1 MNERI
6 KELAEQAGA
15 YVNEVYTPPVR
26 SKTPGK
32 IWEDGHI
39 DWHEQFHKKF
49 AELIVR
55 ECADVLVAEMNRL
68 DGLDRVVSAQT
79 MDTAQILIKQHF
91 GVEE

>member
-6 KELAEQAGA
+6 KELAEQAWDSTRDEIGSFVDDGGE
-15 YVNEVYTPPVR
+15 VNWDFLHTY
-26 SKTPGK
+26 
-32 IWEDGHI
+32 D
-39 DWHEQFHKKF
+39 KKF

>member
-6 KELAEQAGA
+6 QQLAEQAGE
-15 YVNEVYTPPVR
+15 YVNAVYTPPVR

-39 DWHEQFHKKF
+39 GWNEQFKEKF
-49 AELIVR
+49 AQLIVE
-55 ECADVLVAEMNRL
+55 ECVQAIQNEGQTYKHL
-68 DGLDRVVSAQT
+68 DAGEFQANNFSQAV
-79 MDTAQILIKQHF
+79 KQHF

>member
-6 KELAEQAGA
+6 KLLAEQAGE
-15 YVNEVYTPPVR
+15 YVNRVYTPPVR

-39 DWHEQFHKKF
+39 GWNEQFQEKF

-55 ECADVLVAEMNRL
+55 ECISEL
-68 DGLDRVVSAQT
+68 S
-79 MDTAQILIKQHF
+79 DTFDMTIEEGNHLKEHF

>member
-6 KELAEQAGA
+6 QKLALQAGE
-15 YVNEVYTPPVR
+15 YVNSVYTPPVR

-39 DWHEQFHKKF
+39 GWHTQFNKKF
-49 AELIVR
+49 AELIVG
-55 ECADVLVAEMNRL
+55 ECLDIVNRKEYSYHEADPLWET
-68 DGLDRVVSAQT
+68 SQ
-79 MDTAQILIKQHF
+79 LIKEHF

>member
-6 KELAEQAGA
+6 KELALQAGD
-15 YVNEVYTPPVR
+15 YVNSVYTPPVR

-39 DWHEQFHKKF
+39 GWHEQFHEKF

-55 ECADVLVAEMNRL
+55 ECVDICMKNQFDGAENHNN
-68 DGLDRVVSAQT
+68 GAVSSAEF
-79 MDTAQILIKQHF
+79 IKENF
-91 GVEE
+91 GVE